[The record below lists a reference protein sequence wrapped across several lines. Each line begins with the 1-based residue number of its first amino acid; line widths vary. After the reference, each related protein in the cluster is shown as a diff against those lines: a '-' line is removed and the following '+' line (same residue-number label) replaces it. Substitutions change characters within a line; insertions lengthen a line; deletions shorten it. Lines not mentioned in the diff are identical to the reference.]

1 MKLTEAKLKA
11 LILETM
17 EEARFSRKDY
27 SKKIDEVG
35 RIITRVLDAFGE
47 RLEGSDE
54 IQMGQTSNEQ
64 TNMVEFTIMKDVAEG
79 MGFIKG
85 RLLTPSSQ
93 VGAGRTSKPTSE
105 ALEIAVSNMSPTR
118 DPNFKYVSGQTTF
131 KFDDIINDRGEAL
144 FAKIVDYDYMLG
156 SEDSGSAMSE
166 SYYDSENRAS
176 DPGEHDKILGMI
188 QTMDLEMWNQAFSFL
203 EMGMALDWDEDA
215 KLDLVWDIYEGISRY
230 KMEYIRPIQRLIN
243 RYDDQDPFMPKAA
256 DIPTKKEVEDP
267 GGYRDRVEILSKN
280 WEDLKLAVADLL
292 GIKPGTPLPQENQ
305 WKQAFKNKGII

>member
-1 MKLTEAKLKA
+1 
-11 LILETM
+11 M
-17 EEARFSRKDY
+17 EEVNP
-27 SKKIDEVG
+27 IT
-35 RIITRVLDAFGE
+35 IITKVFESAEERFG
-47 RLEGSDE
+47 GSYVFE
-54 IQMGQTSNEQ
+54 EGQTPDKERNSIEIRM
-64 TNMVEFTIMKDVAEG
+64 TKDIPGG
-79 MGFIKG
+79 MGFIKTF
-85 RLLTPSSQ
+85 LKQEFT
-93 VGAGRTSKPTSE
+93 KPVKK
-105 ALEIAVSNMSPTR
+105 APVLGIRVSTNSYTR
-118 DPNFKYVSGQTTF
+118 DPEFNNIHEVHEFTFDEIKKDKGQ
-131 KFDDIINDRGEAL
+131 AL
-144 FAKIVDYDYMLG
+144 FEKIIYYDELLHG
-156 SEDSGSAMSE
+156 EEEAGAESASADAGALSE

-176 DPGEHDKILGMI
+176 DSGEHDKILGMI

-230 KMEYIRPIQRLIN
+230 KMEHIRPIQRLIN